1 MSVEVMDRME
11 EWAVTLSGKLEQLA
25 AAHGDKAVDLALGA
39 ARVDALYSLTIG
51 LALMIIAVVAGCTSN
66 WFRKQAIEASETAP
80 AHSDAPFGWGVGA
93 VLIGM
98 GAAVTGAL
106 ALTKLANAWAWAGL
120 FYPELWIAKKVL
132 GF

>member
-11 EWAVTLSGKLEQLA
+11 EWAVALSGKLEQLA
-25 AAHGDKAVDLALGA
+25 VAHGDKAVDLALGA
-39 ARVDALYSLTIG
+39 ARVDALYSISIG
-51 LALMIIAVVAGCTSN
+51 LALVIVAVVAGCVSN

-80 AHSDAPFGWGVGA
+80 AYSDAPFGWGVGA

-98 GAAVTGAL
+98 GAAAIGVVAL
-106 ALTKLANAWAWAGL
+106 LKLSNAWAWAGL
-120 FYPELWIAKKVL
+120 FYPELWIAKRVL